1 MAAEQRVRGGEGR
14 VLGVEVL
21 GAMTSTRSQVVAEL
35 AHTPLQ
41 FRTSLPPLL
50 GSSIPTTHRV
60 YSSLV

>member
-41 FRTSLPPLL
+41 FRTSVI
-50 GSSIPTTHRV
+50 G
-60 YSSLV
+60 LVHTYGASCLQ